1 MAKDKQC
8 LGRAERQC
16 KCSVILVGT
25 PVIRRGFLKSC
36 DCLLDYMEKRVA
48 KHLPFMASVLE
59 TQMPP
64 TRTPSTHR
72 TSTFAVPMKTY
83 WFVLQVSEKVLANEG
98 VLLLKVQRKWNDS
111 LYNSRLLWDNLS
123 HDLISVCICLHFRHH
138 PVRMFFY
145 RN

>member
-1 MAKDKQC
+1 M
-8 LGRAERQC
+8 
-16 KCSVILVGT
+16 
-25 PVIRRGFLKSC
+25 KSC

-83 WFVLQVSEKVLANEG
+83 CFVLQVSEKVLANEG
-98 VLLLKVQRKWNDS
+98 VLLLKVQRK
-111 LYNSRLLWDNLS
+111 
-123 HDLISVCICLHFRHH
+123 
-138 PVRMFFY
+138 
-145 RN
+145 

>member
-1 MAKDKQC
+1 MAKDKPC

-48 KHLPFMASVLE
+48 KYLPFMASALE

-64 TRTPSTHR
+64 TRTPSTHI
-72 TSTFAVPMKTY
+72 TFTFAVPMKTY

-98 VLLLKVQRKWNDS
+98 VLLLKVQRK
-111 LYNSRLLWDNLS
+111 
-123 HDLISVCICLHFRHH
+123 
-138 PVRMFFY
+138 
-145 RN
+145 